1 MVIEYD
7 EGAISDQIIELLE
20 NRSTMDLKCV
30 KTSTFNLALIFSR
43 HYCENKKKQLYKKRL
58 SMRNKRNLN

>member
-30 KTSTFNLALIFSR
+30 KTSTFNLA
-43 HYCENKKKQLYKKRL
+43 
-58 SMRNKRNLN
+58 